1 MKKLFFTISVVFAC
15 TLCSCGGSKQM
26 VYVPVAATTPVN
38 NNQVPQNVAVASEP
52 CDDYAFEAPSKRASG
67 VGTHF
72 KEATATNLAQLNAR
86 ANLARA
92 LQQCVETATKNYT
105 DAKELFSADEA
116 SSAYVTDQSAGA
128 GDREAGWA
136 KELIKG
142 APIVKKTRY
151 KTPNNQWEIH
161 VCVEYQESVAAMAAK
176 IAKVFNE
183 KLTQEQKT
191 RIDFNEQKFQQEMK
205 EAMGDYKGA
214 TMQ

>member
-1 MKKLFFTISVVFAC
+1 MKKFSFLAAVAFAAL
-15 TLCSCGGSKQM
+15 LCSCGGSKQM

>member
-1 MKKLFFTISVVFAC
+1 MKKFTFLAALTFAA
-15 TLCSCGGSKQM
+15 LLSSCGGSKQT
-26 VYVPVAATTPVN
+26 VYAPIAATTPVN
-38 NNQVPQNVAVASEP
+38 NNQIPQNVAVASEP
-52 CDDYAFEAPSKRASG
+52 CDNYAFEAPAKRASG

-86 ANLARA
+86 ANLAKA
-92 LQQCVETATKNYT
+92 LQQCVETATKNYA

-116 SSAYVTDQSAGA
+116 SSAYVTDQSVGA
-128 GDREAGWA
+128 ADREAGWA

-142 APIVKKTRY
+142 APVVKKTRY

-161 VCVEYQESVAAMAAK
+161 VCVEYQESVAEMAAE
-176 IAKVFNE
+176 ITKVFNE
-183 KLTQEQKT
+183 KLTQEQKA
-191 RIDFNEQKFQQEMK
+191 RIDFNEQKFLQEMK

>member
-1 MKKLFFTISVVFAC
+1 MKKFTFLAALTFAA
-15 TLCSCGGSKQM
+15 LLSSCGGSKQT
-26 VYVPVAATTPVN
+26 VYAPIAATTPVN
-38 NNQVPQNVAVASEP
+38 NNQIPQNVAVASEP
-52 CDDYAFEAPSKRASG
+52 CDDYAFEAPAKRASG

-86 ANLARA
+86 ANLAKA
-92 LQQCVETATKNYT
+92 LQQCVETATKNYA

-116 SSAYVTDQSAGA
+116 SSAYVTDQSVGA
-128 GDREAGWA
+128 ADREAGWA

-142 APIVKKTRY
+142 APVVKKTRY

-161 VCVEYQESVAAMAAK
+161 VCVEYQESVAEMAAE
-176 IAKVFNE
+176 ITKVFNE
-183 KLTQEQKT
+183 KLTQEQKA
-191 RIDFNEQKFQQEMK
+191 RIDFNEQKFLQEMK

>member
-1 MKKLFFTISVVFAC
+1 MKKFSVLGMIALAV
-15 TLCSCGGSKQM
+15 LIQSCGGSKQ
-26 VYVPVAATTPVN
+26 VTYVPVATTVPVD
-38 NNQVPQNVAVASEP
+38 NNQISQNIAVASEP
-52 CDDYAFEAPSKRASG
+52 CDDYAFEAPAKRASG

-72 KEATATNLAQLNAR
+72 KEVTATNLAQLNAR

-92 LQQCVETATKNYT
+92 LQQCVETATKNYA
-105 DAKELFSADEA
+105 DAKELFSADED

-161 VCVEYQESVAAMAAK
+161 VCVEYQESVAEMAAK
-176 IAKVFNE
+176 ITKVFNE
-183 KLTQEQKT
+183 KLTQEQKA
-191 RIDFNEQKFQQEMK
+191 RIDFNEKKFQEEMK

>member
-1 MKKLFFTISVVFAC
+1 MKKFSFLTAVAFAA
-15 TLCSCGGSKQM
+15 LLSSCGGSKQTA
-26 VYVPVAATTPVN
+26 YVPIAAAAVN
-38 NNQVPQNVAVASEP
+38 NNQIPQNVAVASEP

-92 LQQCVETATKNYT
+92 LQQCVETATKNYG
-105 DAKELFSADEA
+105 DGKELFSADEA
-116 SSAYVTDQSAGA
+116 SSAYVTDQSAGVA
-128 GDREAGWA
+128 DREAGWA

-191 RIDFNEQKFQQEMK
+191 RIDFNEHKFQQEMQ

>member
-1 MKKLFFTISVVFAC
+1 MKKFTFLAALTFAA
-15 TLCSCGGSKQM
+15 LLSSCGGSKQT
-26 VYVPVAATTPVN
+26 VYAPIAATTPVN
-38 NNQVPQNVAVASEP
+38 NNQIPQNVAVASEP
-52 CDDYAFEAPSKRASG
+52 CDDYAFEAPAKRASG

-86 ANLARA
+86 ANLAKA
-92 LQQCVETATKNYT
+92 LQQCVETATKNYA

-116 SSAYVTDQSAGA
+116 SSAYVTDQSVGA
-128 GDREAGWA
+128 DDREAGWA

-142 APIVKKTRY
+142 APVVKKTRY

-161 VCVEYQESVAAMAAK
+161 VCVEYQESVAEMAAE
-176 IAKVFNE
+176 ITKVFNE
-183 KLTQEQKT
+183 KLTQEQKA
-191 RIDFNEQKFQQEMK
+191 RIDFNEQKFLQEMK

>member
-1 MKKLFFTISVVFAC
+1 MNKFTFLAALTFAA
-15 TLCSCGGSKQM
+15 LLSSCGGSKQT
-26 VYVPVAATTPVN
+26 VYAPIAATTPVN
-38 NNQVPQNVAVASEP
+38 NNQIPQNVAVASEP
-52 CDDYAFEAPSKRASG
+52 CDDYAFEAPAKRASG

-86 ANLARA
+86 ANLAKA
-92 LQQCVETATKNYT
+92 LQQCVETATKNYA

-116 SSAYVTDQSAGA
+116 SSAYVTDQSVGA
-128 GDREAGWA
+128 ADREAGWA

-142 APIVKKTRY
+142 APVVKKTRY

-161 VCVEYQESVAAMAAK
+161 VCVEYQESVAEMAAE
-176 IAKVFNE
+176 ITKVFNE
-183 KLTQEQKT
+183 KLTQEQKA
-191 RIDFNEQKFQQEMK
+191 RIDFNEQKFLQEMK